1 MQGPLS
7 EEHFDAYLT
16 PLSEEAPAGEYL
28 KGNKALYRSL
38 RNAYNIAQTS
48 FHKLSMN
55 PDPQELDD
63 LKLINSENWQALE
76 ELLLDCL
83 KNHSRDLECMS
94 WLAIAQMF
102 SSTPYARLNTTL
114 KLVDQSLKA
123 FWPQIQPWLPDNKL
137 QTENPENERAE
148 HHHKILQRLLGESD
162 TTCPLIPPLC
172 MLPLVGDI
180 DFSRYQRERSSLP
193 ELREMA
199 VSALSSERTSVVEKI
214 KDILQVSKT
223 LDELDKTLETLLKP
237 YSIPAPGSEYLRKQL
252 DNNLSA
258 LKDLV
263 GDTITPWP
271 SIQSEAPHAHALPTI
286 SSTGDEPEVEN
297 PTSAKPAEQT
307 TSIFQFNEKGFNR
320 DQAFHQLRMLADFF
334 QQTEPQSPVSY
345 ILEKAIRW
353 GYTPLP
359 QLMNELLQGNDQFLS
374 RITELTGMNQIEKA
388 LIPGIPAP
396 EHFKAPAS
404 VTTQPDIPPPE
415 APREAPREAPQEAPQ
430 ESLQEPVISNENRV
444 ESDKTVDSTDSQ
456 NTSTSPVNI
465 AGLDIS
471 NLNDLS

>member
-28 KGNKALYRSL
+28 KGNKPLYRSL

-55 PDPQELDD
+55 PDPDELDD
-63 LKLINSENWQALE
+63 LKIINSENWKELE
-76 ELLLDCL
+76 SLLLDCL
-83 KNHSRDLECMS
+83 KNQSRDLECMS

-102 SSTPYARLNTTL
+102 TETPYTRLTVAL
-114 KLVDQSLKA
+114 KLINQSLKT
-123 FWPQIQPWLPDNKL
+123 FWPAIQPWLPDNKL
-137 QTENPENERAE
+137 QTENPETERAE
-148 HHHKILQRLLGESD
+148 HHYKTMQRLLGESD

-172 MLPLVGDI
+172 MQPLVGDI

-193 ELREMA
+193 ELKEISIA
-199 VSALSSERTSVVEKI
+199 TLGTEKAIVVERI
-214 KDILQVSKT
+214 KGIQQITAT
-223 LDELDKTLETLLKP
+223 LDELDGTLTELFKA
-237 YSIPAPGSEYLRKQL
+237 YSMPAPSSEYLRKQL

-263 GDTITPWP
+263 GDAITPWP
-271 SIQSEAPHAHALPTI
+271 LAQSEVTAASPTVTR
-286 SSTGDEPEVEN
+286 SNDQPETTNTTTEQST
-297 PTSAKPAEQT
+297 EQT
-307 TSIFQFNEKGFNR
+307 TSAFHFSEEGFNR

-359 QLMNELLQGNDQFLS
+359 QLMNELLQGNDQYLN
-374 RITELTGMNQIEKA
+374 RITELTGMNLTEKA
-388 LIPGIPAP
+388 MIPGTPDPQQFKSPAP
-396 EHFKAPAS
+396 AAPSPVPKATA
-404 VTTQPDIPPPE
+404 INE
-415 APREAPREAPQEAPQ
+415 EQ
-430 ESLQEPVISNENRV
+430 ESPQQPIITEESVEVPNRFPSP
-444 ESDKTVDSTDSQ
+444 SDSSEA
-456 NTSTSPVNI
+456 STSSVSLE
-465 AGLDIS
+465 GLGIS
-471 NLNDLS
+471 NLDDLS